1 MTEPVRLSKR
11 LVELLGCSRREAELY
26 IEGGWVTVAGK
37 LVDAPQFKV
46 TDEPIELLPGA
57 QPEDVPP
64 ATLLLHKPAGCSV
77 EQALKLLTRDNRWSE
92 DDPAIRLVH
101 KHLARQQPVALLDR
115 EASGLVVFTQSWGVT
130 RHLTNRHKP
139 LEEEYVAEVKGT
151 LVEGGLDKLKRGIR
165 QGDRT
170 LPACKASW
178 QNETHLR
185 LALKAPQPGDIRA
198 LCKAVG
204 LGLVN
209 LRRIR
214 LGTVSMAKL
223 PAGQWRYL
231 KPNERF

>member
-26 IEGGWVTVAGK
+26 IEGGWVTVAGEV
-37 LVDAPQFKV
+37 VDAPQFKV
-46 TDEPIELLPGA
+46 TDQPIVLLPGA
-57 QPEDVPP
+57 QAEDVPP
-64 ATLLLHKPAGCSV
+64 ATLLLHKPAGYTT
-77 EQALKLLTRDNRWSE
+77 EQALALLSRENRWE
-92 DDPAIRLVH
+92 GDDAQIRAVH
-101 KHLARQQPVALLDR
+101 KHLVLQQPVGLLERD
-115 EASGLVVFTQSWGVT
+115 ASGLMVFTQSWGVT

-151 LVEGGLDKLKRGIR
+151 LIEGGLDKLKRGIR
-165 QGDRT
+165 QGERT
-170 LPACKASW
+170 LPTCKASW

-198 LCKAVG
+198 LCRAVG
-204 LGLVN
+204 LQLVS

-223 PAGQWRYL
+223 PLGQWRYL
-231 KPNERF
+231 KPTERF

>member
-26 IEGGWVTVAGK
+26 IEGGWVTVAGE
-37 LVDAPQFKV
+37 LVDSPQFKV
-46 TDEPIELLPGA
+46 TDQAIELLPGA

-64 ATLLLHKPAGCSV
+64 ATLLLHKPAGRGID
-77 EQALKLLTRDNRWSE
+77 QALALLTRDNRWAE
-92 DDPAIRLVH
+92 DDPAIRTVH
-101 KHLARQQPVALLDR
+101 KHLQRQQPVGLLER

-139 LEEEYVAEVKGT
+139 LEEEYVAEVRGT
-151 LVEGGLDKLKRGIR
+151 LADGGLERLKRGIR
-165 QGDRT
+165 QGERT
-170 LPACKASW
+170 LPTCKASW

-185 LALKAPQPGDIRA
+185 LALKSPQPGDIRA

-204 LGLVN
+204 LELTA

-223 PAGQWRYL
+223 PVGQWRYL
-231 KPNERF
+231 KPGERF

>member
-26 IEGGWVTVAGK
+26 IEGGWVTVAGEM
-37 LVDAPQFKV
+37 VDAPQFKV
-46 TDEPIELLPGA
+46 TDQPVALLPGA
-57 QPEDVPP
+57 RPEDVPP
-64 ATLLLHKPAGCSV
+64 ATLLLHKPAGRGV
-77 EQALKLLTRDNRWSE
+77 EQALELLIRANRWVE
-92 DDPAIRLVH
+92 DDPAVRVLH
-101 KHLARQQPVALLDR
+101 KHLQRQQPVGALER
-115 EASGLVVFTQSWGVT
+115 EASGLLVFTQSWGVT

-139 LEEEYVAEVKGT
+139 LEEEYVAEVTGT
-151 LVEGGLDKLKRGIR
+151 LAEGGLERLKRGIR
-165 QGDRT
+165 QGERT

-185 LALKAPQPGDIRA
+185 LALKAPQAGDIRA
-198 LCKAVG
+198 LCQAVG
-204 LGLVN
+204 LRLVG

-223 PAGQWRYL
+223 PVGQWRYL